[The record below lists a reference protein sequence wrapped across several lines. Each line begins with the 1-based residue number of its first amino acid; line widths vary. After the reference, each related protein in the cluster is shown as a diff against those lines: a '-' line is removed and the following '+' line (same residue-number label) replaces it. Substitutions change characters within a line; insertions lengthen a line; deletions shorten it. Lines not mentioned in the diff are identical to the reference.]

1 MDRGE
6 RAGHPSK
13 PRPSGSGAAFPLPWE
28 SPLWANSVPQEGVPQ
43 ERVLGN
49 ILQARSGLIVLQSA
63 MVGSHVSLMPFRVLP
78 RLGTDHV
85 LFE

>member
-1 MDRGE
+1 MRVTPVNHDPQGVE
-6 RAGHPSK
+6 LL
-13 PRPSGSGAAFPLPWE
+13 FLCLE
-28 SPLWANSVPQEGVPQ
+28 SPLWANSVPQEGVPR

-49 ILQARSGLIVLQSA
+49 ILQARSGLIIIQNAV
-63 MVGSHVSLMPFRVLP
+63 VGSHVSLMPFRVLP